1 MSNIMLTNLSLL
13 TGTNEIEY
21 NCSINGN
28 IRKIKGIQT
37 NEAAAKYYMS
47 YLSQKGESLKKIIC
61 LATEEVQSKLININ
75 SQSQGSEQDTTQN
88 FFIRRI
94 KEYCVDN
101 NYKKE
106 LTFKFINLN
115 DNNIIPEELIDEISM
130 LENPKIY
137 IDTTG
142 GKRDDINRL
151 QLIIK
156 FLTYKRNI
164 SIEKIVYSNYD
175 RDNPNNNRIEDVD
188 IYDIMDILDGISQFT
203 DSGQSRILASA
214 LKTESQ
220 LKPLLRYMNDF
231 TESLQL
237 CQTNNL
243 DIILSNMKSELEG
256 LINSRD
262 SRNENNKLIIFK
274 QMIPIIED
282 KFFGIRNIKDNI
294 EASNINY
301 ISIIKWCLKNNLIQ
315 QALTIYI
322 EYIPDFLLRN
332 EIFVYS
338 DSAGNSITGTDHK
351 ENYDTF
357 YVKMLSLESEKEEK
371 FKEIARICNENRE
384 AIRNGDSSSIENFL
398 RIMEEKTYGKKVFSK
413 FRNYIS
419 PVGNNFNKKVFMSS
433 LGIRSGKFID
443 YLNNE
448 QYISAGEV
456 INDICTKQ
464 DKTYAYMTELAL
476 NLTNAHSKE
485 CKSIERRIDT
495 VNDLNYW
502 RNNGIIR
509 IKDNLNIDI
518 AKRILY
524 DYLFIKVLRNKI
536 NHASEDEINYFH
548 SVRYETLINGLRLNN
563 IKCDI
568 ENALKR
574 LENIQI

>member
-13 TGTNEIEY
+13 TGTNEVEY
-21 NCSINGN
+21 NCNINGN
-28 IRKIKGIQT
+28 IVKIKGIQT
-37 NEAAAKYYMS
+37 NEAATKYYIS
-47 YLSQKGESLKKIIC
+47 YLSQKGESLRKIIC
-61 LATEEVQSKLININ
+61 LATEEVQKKLININ
-75 SQSQGSEQDTTQN
+75 NKEQDTTQN
-88 FFIRRI
+88 FFKKRI
-94 KEYCVDN
+94 KEFCKDDR
-101 NYKKE
+101 
-106 LTFKFINLN
+106 LTFRFISLN
-115 DNNIIPEELIDEISM
+115 DNNIIPEELIEIISDSNAEGP
-130 LENPKIY
+130 LKIY

-175 RDNPNNNRIEDVD
+175 RDNADNNRIEDVD
-188 IYDIMDILDGISQFT
+188 VYDIIDILDGISQFM
-203 DSGQSRILASA
+203 DSGQSHKLALA
-214 LKTESQ
+214 LRSECR
-220 LKPLLRYMNDF
+220 LRHLLEYMNEF

-243 DIILSNMKSELEG
+243 DSILNNMKTELER
-256 LINSRD
+256 LTNSINTTQ
-262 SRNENNKLIIFK
+262 ENNKLIIFK

-282 KFFGIRNIKDNI
+282 KFFGVRNIKYNI
-294 EASNINY
+294 ETNTINY
-301 ISIIKWCLKNNLIQ
+301 IFIIRWCLKNNLIQ

-332 EIFVYS
+332 EIFIYS
-338 DSAGNSITGTDHK
+338 DSAGNSITGIDHK

-357 YVKMLSLESEKEEK
+357 YIKMLSLESEKEEK

-384 AIRNGDSSSIENFL
+384 AIKNGNSQVIGNFL
-398 RIMEEKTYGKKVFSK
+398 IRMEQKTYGRKIFSK
-413 FRNYIS
+413 LGNYIS
-419 PVGNNFNKKVFMSS
+419 SVGNNFNKAEFISS
-433 LGIRSGKFID
+433 LRRRSGKFID

-456 INDICTKQ
+456 INAICKRQ
-464 DKTYAYMTELAL
+464 DQTYSYMAELAM

-485 CKSIERRIDT
+485 LKSIERRIDT
-495 VNDLNYW
+495 VNDLAYW
-502 RNNGIIR
+502 NKQGNIK
-509 IKDNLNIDI
+509 IKDNLNIDT

-524 DYLFIKVLRNKI
+524 DYLFIKVIRNKI
-536 NHASEDEINYFH
+536 NHANEDEITYF
-548 SVRYETLINGLRLNN
+548 SPKFDYKTLRNGLRLNN
-563 IKCDI
+563 VKCDI